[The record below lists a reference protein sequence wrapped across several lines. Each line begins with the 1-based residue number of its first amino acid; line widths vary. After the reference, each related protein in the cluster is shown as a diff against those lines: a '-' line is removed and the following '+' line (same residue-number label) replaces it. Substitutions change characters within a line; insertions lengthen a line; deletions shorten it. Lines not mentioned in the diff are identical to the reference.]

1 MLIDLP
7 HLAFAPALL
16 KAHAIEAPALMQVGP
31 APTALPGSIGALPA
45 DSVLAP
51 RRVGVPA
58 QSEKFAECLAAA
70 QTDPEVAMEG
80 AQAWLTTL
88 KGPARAEAHR
98 CIGVIASLSEDWT
111 AAETAFLAARSA
123 AAPADNAYRARM
135 ALLAANAALSRD
147 GAGLAALSA
156 LDLAHSDA
164 GTNLDA
170 AFAGTVAADRAR
182 ALVSLKR
189 LPEAKVALA
198 EARAITPADP
208 TAWLLSATLS
218 RRMNE
223 LGAAQAQ
230 IEQAAALLPIDPEI
244 GLEAGVIA
252 VLSGR
257 DASARRSWQSV
268 IAAAPGTPIAATA
281 KAYIDQLGVPSA
293 PAAAAPR

>member
-1 MLIDLP
+1 MPIDLP
-7 HLAFAPALL
+7 QPAFAHA
-16 KAHAIEAPALMQVGP
+16 AIEATAHMQVGP
-31 APTALPGSIGALPA
+31 APTALPGSVGARAADTVLP
-45 DSVLAP
+45 P
-51 RRVGVPA
+51 RRVAASAASA
-58 QSEKFAECLAAA
+58 QSQKFTECLAAA

-80 AQAWLTTL
+80 AAAWLATL

-123 AAPADNAYRARM
+123 AATADNAYRARM

-147 GAGLAALSA
+147 GAGLSALSA

-164 GTNLDA
+164 GTSLDA

-182 ALVSLKR
+182 ALVSLER

-198 EARAITPADP
+198 EARAITPANP

-281 KAYIDQLGVPSA
+281 KAYIDQLGAPSA
-293 PAAAAPR
+293 SAAAAPR